1 MSDKFPTEEDIPLVN
16 NLVNLLKVPKGSIT
30 VKAND
35 RPAFSLE
42 FKGDNV
48 LLDIIDAS
56 FFNFGDESDDV
67 GFFSKLKTAKKLAQV
82 LTDNRLT
89 LSILRK
95 GKEALSLGY
104 ETHPTLS
111 RLITGSDD
119 IQIDSVKEVAK
130 LKHDVNK
137 DEKYEVILTKATPT
151 N

>member
-1 MSDKFPTEEDIPLVN
+1 MSDNFLTEGHIPLVKD
-16 NLVNLLKVPKGSIT
+16 LVNLLRVPKGSIT
-30 VKAND
+30 VKTND
-35 RPAFSLE
+35 TPAFSLK
-42 FKGDNV
+42 FKGDKV
-48 LLDIIDAS
+48 SLDIIDAS
-56 FFNFGDESDDV
+56 FFNFGDESDDI

-111 RLITGSDD
+111 RLLTGNAD

-130 LKHDVNK
+130 LKHDVDK
-137 DEKYEVILTKATPT
+137 D
-151 N
+151 

>member
-1 MSDKFPTEEDIPLVN
+1 MSDKLLTEENILLVN
-16 NLVNLLKVPKGSIT
+16 NLANLLKVPKGSVT
-30 VKAND
+30 VKTDD

-42 FKGDNV
+42 FKGDKV

-56 FFNFGDESDDV
+56 FFNFGEEGDDF
-67 GFFSKLKTAKKLAQV
+67 GLFSKLKTAKKLAQV
-82 LTDNRLT
+82 LTDNNLT

-130 LKHDVNK
+130 LKREVDK
-137 DEKYEVILTKATPT
+137 DEK
-151 N
+151 

>member
-1 MSDKFPTEEDIPLVN
+1 MSDNFLTEGHIPLVKD
-16 NLVNLLKVPKGSIT
+16 LVNLLRVPKGSIT
-30 VKAND
+30 VKTND
-35 RPAFSLE
+35 TPAFTLE
-42 FKGDNV
+42 FKGDKV
-48 LLDIIDAS
+48 SLDIIDAS
-56 FFNFGDESDDV
+56 FFNFGDESDDI
-67 GFFSKLKTAKKLAQV
+67 GFFSKLKTAKKLAEV

-130 LKHDVNK
+130 LKHDVDK
-137 DEKYEVILTKATPT
+137 DEK
-151 N
+151 

>member
-1 MSDKFPTEEDIPLVN
+1 MSDKFTTEEDVPFVN

-35 RPAFSLE
+35 RPVFSLE
-42 FKGDNV
+42 FKDDNV
-48 LLDIIDAS
+48 VLDIMNAS
-56 FFNFGDESDDV
+56 FFNFGDESDDI

-130 LKHDVNK
+130 LKHEVDK
-137 DEKYEVILTKATPT
+137 DEK
-151 N
+151 